1 MRRQLGVFIV
11 AGVLVSAGADA
22 GWSFMQKARSTGGR
36 ETHAGDIDS
45 RVQIEGADARI
56 EFLNAAAN
64 PMLGAGAY
72 MLVRGAPLKGL
83 FIVNPEKRTYTK
95 FDPEGL
101 AQAVAPGAAAN
112 EGAGMQMKVADVKS
126 EKLLEEPGGEM
137 QGLATMHYRYRK
149 SYTMTMEMASMKVV
163 TAHEIVEDVWQT
175 TEIDLGGGFGKA
187 MRKMSGAGV
196 FAEIEKLSDADRE
209 RTAGFALKR
218 ITVDHSIPQGKGM
231 MARMMGGKEETIT
244 TTTEV
249 LELTRASIPASTFA
263 IPAGFT
269 ETQLMQPGA
278 QAPDLED
285 KH

>member
-1 MRRQLGVFIV
+1 MRKQFGVFIV

-22 GWSFMQKARSTGGR
+22 GWSFTQTVRRSGGR
-36 ETHAGDIDS
+36 GAEQADTDS
-45 RVQIEGADARI
+45 RVQIEGANARI
-56 EFLNAAAN
+56 DFLKLAAN
-64 PMLGAGAY
+64 PIFGAGGY
-72 MLVRGAPLKGL
+72 MLSRGAPLKGL

-95 FDPEGL
+95 FDPDEL
-101 AQAVAPGAAAN
+101 TQAMAPGAAGT
-112 EGAGMQMKVADVKS
+112 EGSGIQMKVADVKS
-126 EKLLEEPGGEM
+126 EKLLEEPGGEL
-137 QGLATMHYRYRK
+137 QGLATTHYRYRK
-149 SYTMTMEMASMKVV
+149 SYTMTMEMASMKMV
-163 TAHEIVEDVWQT
+163 TAHEVVEDVWQT

-187 MRKMSGAGV
+187 MRKMGGSGAL
-196 FAEIEKLSDADRE
+196 AELEKISDADRE

-218 ITVDHSIPQGKGM
+218 ITVDHSTPQGKGM

-263 IPAGFT
+263 IPDGFT

>member
-1 MRRQLGVFIV
+1 
-11 AGVLVSAGADA
+11 
-22 GWSFMQKARSTGGR
+22 
-36 ETHAGDIDS
+36 
-45 RVQIEGADARI
+45 
-56 EFLNAAAN
+56 
-64 PMLGAGAY
+64 
-72 MLVRGAPLKGL
+72 
-83 FIVNPEKRTYTK
+83 
-95 FDPEGL
+95 
-101 AQAVAPGAAAN
+101 
-112 EGAGMQMKVADVKS
+112 
-126 EKLLEEPGGEM
+126 M
-137 QGLATMHYRYRK
+137 QGLATIHYRYRK

>member
-1 MRRQLGVFIV
+1 
-11 AGVLVSAGADA
+11 
-22 GWSFMQKARSTGGR
+22 
-36 ETHAGDIDS
+36 
-45 RVQIEGADARI
+45 
-56 EFLNAAAN
+56 
-64 PMLGAGAY
+64 
-72 MLVRGAPLKGL
+72 
-83 FIVNPEKRTYTK
+83 
-95 FDPEGL
+95 
-101 AQAVAPGAAAN
+101 
-112 EGAGMQMKVADVKS
+112 
-126 EKLLEEPGGEM
+126 
-137 QGLATMHYRYRK
+137 MHYRYRK

-175 TEIDLGGGFGKA
+175 TEIDLGGGFGKV

-218 ITVDHSIPQGKGM
+218 IIVDHSIPQGKGM

-249 LELTRASIPASTFA
+249 LELMKASIPASTFA
-263 IPAGFT
+263 IPDGFT

-285 KH
+285 PR

>member
-22 GWSFMQKARSTGGR
+22 GWSFMQKVRSTGGR
-36 ETHAGDIDS
+36 ETHSGDTDS

-56 EFLNAAAN
+56 EFLKAAAN

-72 MLVRGAPLKGL
+72 MLVRGAPLKGM

-101 AQAVAPGAAAN
+101 VQAMAPGAAAN
-112 EGAGMQMKVADVKS
+112 EGAGLQMKVADVKN
-126 EKLLEEPGGEM
+126 EKLLEEPGGEL
-137 QGLATMHYRYRK
+137 QGLATTHYRYRK
-149 SYTMTMEMASMKVV
+149 SYTMTMEMASMKIV
-163 TAHEIVEDVWQT
+163 TAHEVVEDVWQT
-175 TEIDLGGGFGKA
+175 TEIDLGGGFGKV
-187 MRKMSGAGV
+187 MRKMGGAQV
-196 FAEIEKLSDADRE
+196 LAEIEKLSDADRE

-218 ITVDHSIPQGKGM
+218 ITVDHSTPQGKGM

-244 TTTEV
+244 TTIEV
-249 LELTRASIPASTFA
+249 LDLTRASIPASTFA